1 VPRNA
6 DADRYRWH
14 SGSTIGGGRIDAAV
28 IEAARGIL
36 GKPGAAILSFDLTSE
51 IADVMVMICGS
62 ADSRPFCEVISVCI
76 QPECLPEY
84 PFEGKLEYYGKTGA
98 RSHYPFGRIVI
109 QA

>member
-1 VPRNA
+1 MQIGTDGTLVAPSA
-6 DADRYRWH
+6 GE
-14 SGSTIGGGRIDAAV
+14 GSMRPLSRQPVAYW
-28 IEAARGIL
+28 ENRES
-36 GKPGAAILSFDLTSE
+36 AILSFDLTSE